1 VSRNMGFMPQRSANQ
16 LAAPTSTDDA
26 RERILAAAERC
37 IDRHGIRKTTMDDVA
52 CEVGLSRPSVY
63 RYFADR
69 DDLLIELITRHARA
83 LLVRARKSISRQSSF
98 LDQLVETVLYTAEHA
113 RRDPLTRH
121 CVDPD
126 GTSLGR
132 RMNASG
138 TTEIIRAEMWD
149 PVLDAAVA
157 NNELPPGLPRS
168 DIHLWLGN
176 VTKMVVRGLEDGD
189 GDVRRY
195 RSILRRFVVPAFASA
210 KAHADV

>member
-1 VSRNMGFMPQRSANQ
+1 MPQRSANQ
-16 LAAPTSTDDA
+16 PAAPTSTDDA

-52 CEVGLSRPSVY
+52 SEVGLSRPSVY
-63 RYFADR
+63 RYFTDR

-83 LLVRARKSISRQSSF
+83 LLNRARKAISRQGS
-98 LDQLVETVLYTAEHA
+98 LADQIVETVLYTADHG

-121 CVDPD
+121 VIDPD

-132 RMNASG
+132 RMIASG
-138 TTEIIRAEMWD
+138 TKEMCRAEMWD
-149 PVLDAAVA
+149 PLLDTAVA
-157 NNELPPGLPRS
+157 NNELPPGLSRS

-176 VTKMVVRGLEDGD
+176 VTVMVMRGLEDGD

-195 RSILRRFVVPAFASA
+195 RSILRRFVVPAFVSSQAP
-210 KAHADV
+210 VGV